1 MKDHST
7 KIFQDMVNALGAYVQ
22 ALFVNAP
29 CHHHHYYHP
38 VGGGGP
44 GMGPGAGAVPTA
56 PAGGGSGGGA
66 TASLAQPPQ
75 AAFLYRGVWMPLLPH
90 VASPGVPKATYME
103 MLDRVEPPTIAD
115 GYGVSLGYLCLLDIV
130 ASITTVVEQDEKE
143 AAARGA
149 EGAADTLNG
158 RLHRQLVSSSW
169 CGLLAALSL
178 LLDASTEEAAT
189 EEILKTM
196 QRFAS
201 LSGHLQLS
209 TPRDAFIT
217 AMCKGSLPPH
227 YTLTVLSATFPKSAS
242 SPHPRGDGVPGGG
255 GGGGVAGGPLVPL
268 PPQGPNLGPFLG
280 GPGCDPHDA
289 PRQQV
294 VAVGTPL
301 LTQSLGGHQGPVMLT
316 AKNLQ
321 CMRALLGL
329 AQAHGAVLGSAWHL
343 VLTTLQHLVWILGLK
358 PSTGGCLKAA
368 PKNGAEPMGGGGPA
382 MSSSSSV
389 ITTAVMA
396 DLPVL
401 SAMLSRLFESSQ
413 YLDDVALHHLI
424 DALCKLSTESM
435 ELAYN
440 NREPSLFA
448 VAKLLETGLVNL
460 GRVEA
465 LWRPVTQHLLEVCAH
480 PHTRMREWGAEAL
493 TYLVKAALNHPP
505 QDATKTADTSAPAP
519 PGKSLQVLLLAPLVE
534 MSSAHPD
541 IRQKQ
546 LDCTLSLLHSNGETL
561 THGWPQVLTI
571 VGGISE
577 GHGEALIRSA
587 FQCLQLVVADFLP
600 IMPRA
605 CLQLCTETAAK
616 FGSQNQ
622 ELNVSLTAVGLLWHM
637 ADYLYQ
643 NAEKL
648 KEEQGDWDA
657 LWMCLFQRL
666 GELCVDPRS
675 AVRKSAGQTL
685 FSTINAHGGV
695 LRQETWQA
703 VLWQVLFPLLDRV
716 RTLSGSAS
724 TEKVND
730 MGGNILIH
738 HSRNTA
744 QKQWAETQV
753 LTLSGVARVFHVKR
767 QVLHTLGDFPRA
779 WALLLEFI
787 ENSALSKNNEVSLS
801 ALKSFQ
807 EILHLSRPSEGSGNN
822 GGALLGRSADPLGEA
837 ALWTTAWKVWYNIGI
852 ESTRPPPD
860 VAVEDARSSN
870 SLSLLY
876 IPSQAFLTA
885 LVQIFPHLFQHIKAR
900 FVVSDLQKFSTVVQN
915 AVAAPVHGEAS
926 PFILPTLA
934 EVVLTALQES
944 VLAAM
949 DTLHREALAGTEN
962 LQAMVPAIFGQLLSF
977 ACYACQAP
985 AYGKL
990 QARSGSGGPKHLD
1003 WVTLSF
1009 VPFGERAMEMAV
1021 SLYVQTAQRPV
1032 VVQAGILH
1040 ALVK

>member
-1 MKDHST
+1 MGWLPVPSAGFGFNSPSPRGPRT
-7 KIFQDMVNALGAYVQ
+7 AL
-22 ALFVNAP
+22 
-29 CHHHHYYHP
+29 
-38 VGGGGP
+38 
-44 GMGPGAGAVPTA
+44 
-56 PAGGGSGGGA
+56 
-66 TASLAQPPQ
+66 
-75 AAFLYRGVWMPLLPH
+75 
-90 VASPGVPKATYME
+90 
-103 MLDRVEPPTIAD
+103 
-115 GYGVSLGYLCLLDIV
+115 
-130 ASITTVVEQDEKE
+130 
-143 AAARGA
+143 
-149 EGAADTLNG
+149 
-158 RLHRQLVSSSW
+158 
-169 CGLLAALSL
+169 
-178 LLDASTEEAAT
+178 STEEAAT

-227 YTLTVLSATFPKSAS
+227 YTLTVGAERDVPQVRVLPTP
-242 SPHPRGDGVPGGG
+242 PRGRGLRGRRGR
-255 GGGGVAGGPLVPL
+255 GGGVAGGPLVPL

-505 QDATKTADTSAPAP
+505 QDATKTADTTAPAP
-519 PGKSLQVLLLAPLVE
+519 PGRSLQVLLLAPLVE

-561 THGWPQVLTI
+561 THGWPQVRP
-571 VGGISE
+571 S
-577 GHGEALIRSA
+577 
-587 FQCLQLVVADFLP
+587 FLP
-600 IMPRA
+600 
-605 CLQLCTETAAK
+605 
-616 FGSQNQ
+616 GS
-622 ELNVSLTAVGLLWHM
+622 
-637 ADYLYQ
+637 
-643 NAEKL
+643 
-648 KEEQGDWDA
+648 
-657 LWMCLFQRL
+657 F
-666 GELCVDPRS
+666 
-675 AVRKSAGQTL
+675 RKPA
-685 FSTINAHGGV
+685 
-695 LRQETWQA
+695 W
-703 VLWQVLFPLLDRV
+703 PL
-716 RTLSGSAS
+716 
-724 TEKVND
+724 
-730 MGGNILIH
+730 
-738 HSRNTA
+738 
-744 QKQWAETQV
+744 
-753 LTLSGVARVFHVKR
+753 
-767 QVLHTLGDFPRA
+767 
-779 WALLLEFI
+779 
-787 ENSALSKNNEVSLS
+787 
-801 ALKSFQ
+801 
-807 EILHLSRPSEGSGNN
+807 
-822 GGALLGRSADPLGEA
+822 
-837 ALWTTAWKVWYNIGI
+837 
-852 ESTRPPPD
+852 
-860 VAVEDARSSN
+860 
-870 SLSLLY
+870 
-876 IPSQAFLTA
+876 
-885 LVQIFPHLFQHIKAR
+885 
-900 FVVSDLQKFSTVVQN
+900 
-915 AVAAPVHGEAS
+915 
-926 PFILPTLA
+926 
-934 EVVLTALQES
+934 
-944 VLAAM
+944 
-949 DTLHREALAGTEN
+949 
-962 LQAMVPAIFGQLLSF
+962 
-977 ACYACQAP
+977 
-985 AYGKL
+985 
-990 QARSGSGGPKHLD
+990 
-1003 WVTLSF
+1003 
-1009 VPFGERAMEMAV
+1009 
-1021 SLYVQTAQRPV
+1021 
-1032 VVQAGILH
+1032 
-1040 ALVK
+1040 